1 MNRIEYVKNLLD
13 KDVEVCKHT
22 TAIDDLRKIIAF
34 LKAEN
39 NVIYSENCECGLSD
53 RKHKSYVKDW
63 AI

>member
-1 MNRIEYVKNLLD
+1 MSRTEYVKQLLD
-13 KDVEVCKHT
+13 TDIEVCKHT
-22 TAIDDLRKIIAF
+22 TKIYDLRKIIAF

-39 NVIYSENCECGLSD
+39 NIIYSENCECGLSK